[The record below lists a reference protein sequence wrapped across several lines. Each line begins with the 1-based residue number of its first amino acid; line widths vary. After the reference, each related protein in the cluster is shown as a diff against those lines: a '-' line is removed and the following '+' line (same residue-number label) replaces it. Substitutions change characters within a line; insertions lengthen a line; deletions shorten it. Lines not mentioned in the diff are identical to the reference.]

1 MATTATRATVLI
13 TGASGRLGRR
23 LLAHPATNRYQ
34 VRAITRRVPPAPSAD
49 GIQWLHAD
57 VATGTGLD
65 AAVAG
70 VEAVVHAASAPRGET
85 ERTDVQGT
93 QRLIAAARRAGV
105 RHLLYVSIVG
115 VDRIPFAYY
124 RAKFAAEQAVRAS
137 GLPFTIQRCTQFH
150 DFMDELSRQMT
161 RFPIA
166 IVPSG
171 FLCQPIH
178 IDEFVE
184 ELWREVDE
192 GPRSGAPD
200 IAGPEVLTVPELVS
214 AWLSARG
221 SRRPMLRLRIP
232 GRLAAS
238 MRRGDAIAREHPV
251 GVLRWEAWLNA
262 KYQRPVN
269 GELTTCEP

>member
-34 VRAITRRVPPAPSAD
+34 VRAITRRVPPVTPAD
-49 GIQWLHAD
+49 GVRWLHAD

-70 VEAVVHAASAPRGET
+70 VDTVVHAATAPRGDT
-85 ERTDVQGT
+85 DRTDVQGT
-93 QRLIAAARRAGV
+93 QRLVAAARRAGV
-105 RHLLYVSIVG
+105 RHLLYISIVG
-115 VDRIPFAYY
+115 VDRIPVAYC
-124 RAKFAAEQAVRAS
+124 RAKFAAEQVVRAS

-150 DFMDELSRQMT
+150 DFMDELARQMT

-178 IDEFVE
+178 VDEFVD
-184 ELWREVDE
+184 ELWREVGN
-192 GPRSGAPD
+192 GPRDDAPD
-200 IAGPEVLTVPELVS
+200 IAGPEVLTFSELVR

-221 SRRPMLRLRIP
+221 TRRSMLHLRLP
-232 GRLAAS
+232 GKLAAS
-238 MRRGDAIAREHPV
+238 MRRGDAIARDHPV
-251 GVLRWEAWLNA
+251 GVTRWETWLDS
-262 KYQRPVN
+262 KYRRPVI
-269 GELTTCEP
+269 GEP